1 MDSGVEGYG
10 LEPQSTCNAH
20 LYFIIDN
27 FYDLYI
33 VHMVCE
39 GVTTHTAFRAQR
51 CDTRPM
57 TGKMSLKASSEMG
70 ALFNCGTCIGLLH
83 IL

>member
-1 MDSGVEGYG
+1 MQPIEFPVHSIFNSMDSGIEGQG
-10 LEPQSTCNAH
+10 LEPQSTRNAH

-51 CDTRPM
+51 
-57 TGKMSLKASSEMG
+57 A
-70 ALFNCGTCIGLLH
+70 
-83 IL
+83 